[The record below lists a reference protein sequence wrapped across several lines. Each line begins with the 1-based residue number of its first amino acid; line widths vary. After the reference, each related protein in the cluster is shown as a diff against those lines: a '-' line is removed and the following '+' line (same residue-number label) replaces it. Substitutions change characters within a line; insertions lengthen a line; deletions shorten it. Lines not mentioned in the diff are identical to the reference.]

1 MLSAVAHWASPVA
14 SHTAT
19 AANKM
24 NIFINN

>member
-1 MLSAVAHWASPVA
+1 MLSAAAHWASPVA

-24 NIFINN
+24 SFFINN

>member
-1 MLSAVAHWASPVA
+1 MLSAVVHWASPVA

-24 NIFINN
+24 SFFLNN